1 MSAKLEGRVALI
13 TGSSRGIGRE
23 VALRLAREGATVAVN
38 YHRSEDAARQLA
50 GALEDLGAAY
60 IMLRGDVAVEA
71 DCVKLVDEVVTRF
84 QRIDILVNNAGVI
97 RNDLV
102 LSLTSDATR
111 QVLDTN
117 FLGAFHMTREA
128 SRHMLRGRYGRI
140 VNISSVAVAHPY
152 RGQSNYVASKGA
164 LEAFTRACAVEL
176 SRKGIT
182 VNAVAPGAI
191 RTEMLATTLAVAEKQ
206 IVEKTLVRRL
216 GEPSDVAN
224 AVAFLVSEEASF
236 ITGQVLT
243 VDGGYTL
250 G

>member
-1 MSAKLEGRVALI
+1 MEGRVAWI

-38 YHRSEDAARQLA
+38 YHKSEDAARQLA
-50 GALEDLGAAY
+50 RALEELGTTY
-60 IMLRGDVAVEA
+60 LMLRGNVANEQ
-71 DCVKLVDEVVTRF
+71 DCVSMVDETVSRF
-84 QRIDILVNNAGVI
+84 GQLDILVNNAGVLK
-97 RNDLV
+97 NDLV
-102 LSLTSDATR
+102 LSLVAEDVR
-111 QVLDTN
+111 NVMDTN
-117 FLGAFHMTREA
+117 FLGTFLVTREA
-128 SRHMLRGRYGRI
+128 SRQMLKHHYGRI
-140 VNISSVAVAHPY
+140 VNVSSVAVVHPY

-164 LEAFTRACAVEL
+164 IEAFTRACAVEL

-191 RTEMLATTLAVAEKQ
+191 RTEMLATALALAEKQ
-206 IVEKTLVRRL
+206 IVDKTLVRRL
-216 GEPSDVAN
+216 GEPADVAA
-224 AVAFLVSEEASF
+224 AVAFLASEESSF

>member
-1 MSAKLEGRVALI
+1 MSTLEGKVALV

-23 VALRLAREGATVAVN
+23 VALRLARDGATVAVN

-50 GALEDLGAAY
+50 GALEDLGASY
-60 IMLRGDVAVEA
+60 LMMKGDVAVEA
-71 DCVKLVDEVVTRF
+71 DCVALVEEVVKRF
-84 QRIDILVNNAGVI
+84 ERLDILVNNAGVI
-97 RNDLV
+97 RNELV
-102 LSLTSDATR
+102 LGLSSEAMG

-117 FLGAFHMTREA
+117 FLGTFHMTREA
-128 SRHMLRGRYGRI
+128 SRHMLRNRYGRI
-140 VNISSVAVAHPY
+140 VNVSSVAVAHPY

-164 LEAFTRACAVEL
+164 IEAFTRACAVEL

-224 AVAFLVSEEASF
+224 AVAFLASEEASF

>member
-1 MSAKLEGRVALI
+1 MSSLEGKVALI

-23 VALRLAREGATVAVN
+23 VALRLARDGATVAVN

-50 GALEDLGAAY
+50 GALEDLGASY
-60 IMLRGDVAVEA
+60 LMVKGDVAVEA
-71 DCVKLVDEVVTRF
+71 DCVSLVEEVVKRF
-84 QRIDILVNNAGVI
+84 ERFDILVNNAGVI
-97 RNDLV
+97 RNELV
-102 LSLTSDATR
+102 LGLSSEAMG

-117 FLGAFHMTREA
+117 FLGTFYMTREA
-128 SRHMLRGRYGRI
+128 SRHMLRNRYGRI
-140 VNISSVAVAHPY
+140 VNVSSVAVAHPY

-164 LEAFTRACAVEL
+164 IEAFTRACAVEL

-224 AVAFLVSEEASF
+224 AVAFLVSDEASF